1 VSVLR
6 DLLLPSRRARQTLT
20 ARQRALVYAAPAVL
34 AAGLLIL
41 LGIVLVSAAGYSFS
55 LPSFVP
61 PALGVVITLSLFGS
75 IGTKAWAEVTAAA
88 TDSPQDRSRR
98 NRAILLGSAMGMLM
112 PLAVVAFAALALGF
126 RGGLGCLQLRIV
138 YVAIGV
144 FLLLLSGARTFHSYA
159 TEQGRNF
166 RTRVGWPG
174 QLVAILTLLYFA
186 LGLLV
191 LAVAATTRC

>member
-1 VSVLR
+1 MTVLR
-6 DLLLPSRRARQTLT
+6 EVLLPSRRARQTLT
-20 ARQRALVYAAPAVL
+20 SRQRALFYSAPVVL
-34 AAGLLIL
+34 AAGLLSL

-55 LPSFVP
+55 LPSLVP

-75 IGTKAWAEVTAAA
+75 IGTKTWAEVTAAA

-98 NRAILLGSAMGMLM
+98 NRALLLGSVIGMSM

-126 RGGLGCLQLRIV
+126 GGGLGCLQLRIV

-144 FLLLLSGARTFHSYA
+144 FLLFLSGARTFHFYA
-159 TEQGRNF
+159 REQGRNF
-166 RTRVGWPG
+166 RTLVGGPG

-186 LGLLV
+186 FGLLV